1 MPVVRVK
8 TYQHICF
15 PCVHIFH
22 LLLSFH
28 HHPLFQCFLRL
39 SPWRK
44 THFSTI
50 RLENLFCIC
59 DGGYF
64 GSGSPLNVYVQVCVC
79 ACMCACVCVHV
90 CVFVCICVLR
100 CDSSVHVRT
109 IRNARYSRVFL
120 FGIFISLRQAK
131 INGIRSVAQKL

>member
-79 ACMCACVCVHV
+79 VCVHV
-90 CVFVCICVLR
+90 CVFMSVYLYASA
-100 CDSSVHVRT
+100 SSAVTLLCTCTQLEMHGTAEFSSLV
-109 IRNARYSRVFL
+109 YLFL
-120 FGIFISLRQAK
+120 
-131 INGIRSVAQKL
+131 